1 MDKQTRSRMD
11 KIFLWFKDN
20 LFRDELPYSRPLN
33 LIFEFADWIDTD
45 SGKDMITEE
54 FGSARFSEIIEEY
67 NKGINKYLE
76 EAR

>member
-20 LFRDELPYSRPLN
+20 LFRDELSYSRPLN